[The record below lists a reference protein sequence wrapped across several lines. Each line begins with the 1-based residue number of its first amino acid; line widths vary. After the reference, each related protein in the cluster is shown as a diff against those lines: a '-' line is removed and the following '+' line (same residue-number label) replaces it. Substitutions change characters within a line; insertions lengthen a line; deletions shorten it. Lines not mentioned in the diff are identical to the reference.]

1 MEEAALQSY
10 LETIITQE
18 RLNRFDEVLANRTN
32 YLTVVMEDVYHMHNA
47 SAVIRSCEVFGVQ
60 TVHVVENENAKLL
73 DKKIAMGA
81 QKWVDLITHETT
93 MNCLSKLRSE
103 GYTIIATTPHNEA
116 TSSREFKITGKTA
129 LLFGTEKEGLSEL
142 AMREADGFLKIP
154 MVGFTESL
162 NVSVAAA
169 IILQDLTEKLRRS
182 TLNWQL
188 SHEEKGIKK
197 LEWTKKSIKNID
209 KIIARFLSD
218 N

>member
-1 MEEAALQSY
+1 MEDTALQLY
-10 LETIITQE
+10 LESIVSPE
-18 RLNRFDEVLANRTN
+18 RLKRFDEVLANRTN
-32 YLTVVMEDVYHMHNA
+32 YITVVMEDVYHMHNA

-60 TVHVVENENAKLL
+60 NVHVVENEYAKHL

-81 QKWVDLITHETT
+81 QKWVDLNTHETT

-103 GYTIIATTPHNEA
+103 GYSIIATTPHNDASISTNFEV
-116 TSSREFKITGKTA
+116 TGKTA
-129 LLFGTEKEGLSEL
+129 LLFGTEKEGLSDL
-142 AMREADGFLKIP
+142 AMREADGFIKIP

-169 IILQDLTEKLRRS
+169 IILQDLTEKLRKS
-182 TLNWQL
+182 TLNWEL
-188 SHEEKGIKK
+188 SLEEKRVKK

>member
-1 MEEAALQSY
+1 MEDTALQSY
-10 LETIITQE
+10 LESIISPE
-18 RLNRFDEVLANRTN
+18 RLKRFDEVLENRTN
-32 YLTVVMEDVYHMHNA
+32 YITVVMEDVYHMHNA

-60 TVHVVENENAKLL
+60 NVHVVENEFAKNL

-81 QKWVDLITHETT
+81 EKWVDLTTHETT
-93 MNCLSKLRSE
+93 SDCFAKLRSE
-103 GYTIIATTPHNEA
+103 GYTIIATTPHRDAN
-116 TSSREFKITGKTA
+116 TSGEFEITGKTA
-129 LLFGTEKEGLSEL
+129 LLFGTEKEGLSKA
-142 AMREADGFLKIP
+142 AMNEADGFLRIP

-169 IILQDLTEKLRRS
+169 IILQDLTRKLRNSSQR
-182 TLNWQL
+182 WQL
-188 SHEEKGIKK
+188 SQEEKKTKK